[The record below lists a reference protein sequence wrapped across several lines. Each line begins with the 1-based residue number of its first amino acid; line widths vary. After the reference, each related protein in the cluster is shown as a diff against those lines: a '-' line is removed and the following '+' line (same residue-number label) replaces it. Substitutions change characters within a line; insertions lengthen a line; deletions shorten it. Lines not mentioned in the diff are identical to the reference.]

1 MTESLCP
8 KCKGSGKVL
17 AAFRQSGY
25 EQVEVPCQF
34 CKGAG
39 RK

>member
-1 MTESLCP
+1 MIESLCP

-17 AAFRQSGY
+17 SAYRQSGY
-25 EQVEVPCQF
+25 EEIETPCTF
-34 CKGAG
+34 CKGTG

>member
-17 AAFRQSGY
+17 SAYRQSGY
-25 EQVEVPCQF
+25 EEIEVPCTF
-34 CKGAG
+34 CKGTG
-39 RK
+39 KK

>member
-8 KCKGSGKVL
+8 KCKGSGKVYS
-17 AAFRQSGY
+17 AFRQSGY

-34 CKGAG
+34 CKGTG
-39 RK
+39 RQ